1 MLLQNELQFV
11 ESKMIE
17 LSKNHDLQSYAN
29 ELKESGEYKDFLTR
43 LSWDLIRAACGC
55 NYLCSLY
62 DKYGANDTHITTL
75 AKQAIKVLK
84 LKF

>member
-11 ESKMIE
+11 ESQMIE
-17 LSKNHDLQSYAN
+17 LSKKHDLQSYAN
-29 ELKESGEYKDFLTR
+29 ELKNSGEYKDFLTR
-43 LSWDLIRAACGC
+43 LSWDLISAACGC

-75 AKQAIKVLK
+75 AKKAIKVLK
-84 LKF
+84 LEF